1 MSDDHIRYDVL
12 VQEALRGVVRKVV
25 GEVVRTG
32 LPGEHHFYIAFDTTA
47 PGVRISSRIREQYP
61 EEMTVVLQHQF
72 WDLIVTEHT
81 FEVGL
86 SFGGIPERLLIPFS
100 AIKGFFDPS
109 VQFGLQFEVD
119 TEGKAANDSDGQ
131 DTGAKGQLIAVAE
144 NDEMPA
150 LPAVT
155 DSKNADPTAATQD
168 KVVQNVDKPDPNGP
182 NPDGPDP
189 DGPKDDGS
197 AEVVSLDSF
206 RKKP

>member
-12 VQEALRGVVRKVV
+12 VQEALRGVVRKVI

-32 LPGEHHFYIAFDTTA
+32 LPGDHHFYIAFDTTA

-119 TEGKAANDSDGQ
+119 NEGKAANDADGQ
-131 DTGAKGQLIAVAE
+131 ETGAKSPLMAVAE
-144 NDEMPA
+144 NDEAPDSATPA
-150 LPAVT
+150 LPA
-155 DSKNADPTAATQD
+155 AASDFEGSVPVAGD
-168 KVVQNVDKPDPNGP
+168 KTLRSVDKQAADEPEEN
-182 NPDGPDP
+182 
-189 DGPKDDGS
+189 DGS
-197 AEVVSLDSF
+197 ADVVSLDSF
-206 RKKP
+206 RKKT

>member
-32 LPGEHHFYIAFDTTA
+32 LPGDHHFYIAFDTTA

-61 EEMTVVLQHQF
+61 EEMTVVLQHQY
-72 WDLIVTEHT
+72 WDLSVTEHT

-119 TEGKAANDSDGQ
+119 AEGKAANDPEGQ
-131 DTGAKGQLIAVAE
+131 ERGGIGQLVAVAE
-144 NDEMPA
+144 NDEAPEGAAMDQTDAVPDAEKTEPA
-150 LPAVT
+150 FNLPPIVEIGSNNELETGDDAEEN
-155 DSKNADPTAATQD
+155 SAD
-168 KVVQNVDKPDPNGP
+168 
-182 NPDGPDP
+182 
-189 DGPKDDGS
+189 
-197 AEVVSLDSF
+197 VVSLDAF

>member
-32 LPGEHHFYIAFDTTA
+32 LPGDHHFYIAFDTTA

-119 TEGKAANDSDGQ
+119 NEGKAANDADSQ
-131 DTGAKGQLIAVAE
+131 ESGAKGQLMAVAE
-144 NDEMPA
+144 NDEAPDSTTPT
-150 LPAVT
+150 LPAAAP
-155 DSKNADPTAATQD
+155 DSQGAVPVAGEKTLRSVDNDATEI
-168 KVVQNVDKPDPNGP
+168 
-182 NPDGPDP
+182 PDGDE
-189 DGPKDDGS
+189 DSGDGS